1 MQTQRNPSPRLENG
15 RSESATPQIE
25 RMTIGDAKNGDIPNA
40 EYNGHSELTEQIPV
54 PRDTLNPSTYSV
66 DGPADAR
73 QSPSET
79 RDTLSLGL
87 VRTETEGTDTGINDG
102 EDAERNGTANSSRAK
117 KSSSKN
123 EGQHTDKRYLCYIC
137 NKLFTRRRSVRDHI
151 AKIHSVKQ
159 WEPSKSLE
167 IIVDPITGEPTE
179 EVQRQLYTV
188 AARPLGS
195 LQEMEEENEATER
208 NADNIGM
215 QTIQVVEGAKPQPP
229 APAEELVP
237 SIEAL
242 ATPVKIESP
251 APKSPGPSMIKV
263 GTPAPLIGKKRPAP
277 PSGGSAAKT
286 KKGIAKPKPLHKKP
300 KLISSEDSIEIKLL
314 SSPSANPLSA
324 QKDIKPKAKKISH
337 DSPTPRE
344 PSPSGSADDFEEDE
358 DDAEDEFEAPYSAA
372 DTPQT
377 ANSDGEVYCIC
388 RKGDNHSW
396 MIACDGGCD
405 EWFHGKCVDIRER
418 DGDLIDKYICPRCQA
433 KGIGQ
438 TTWKRMCR
446 RKECRKP
453 ARVLEIPPSKYC
465 SIECGRRFFVEL
477 IQRGDNSTMAG
488 KSGQFVSDKPKEE
501 KKRRKHRPVDST
513 PERTAI
519 TNGDRG
525 LPARPVTPQS
535 EMANSEYETDS
546 SANDDVLPN
555 RGGALRA
562 GELKSIV
569 NGRKSIDEWRTL
581 GRKPLTPPTDT
592 ITNGDN
598 VLTDTHMSGADI
610 PYDNFESHRLVELQT
625 QIAKHEQQAS
635 DLESR
640 EKFLSIVRERSTK
653 ITEEV
658 RKTNPKQKDLCG
670 YDPRL
675 SWTVTEFTQWRDT
688 SEDGHAILAG
698 EAKLGPAPT
707 SMTADK
713 KPKRNG
719 IVPNHHDVNGED
731 DQEGDASSDEDG
743 ATIMPTRSG
752 VCVKNRCARHGKWF
766 KMQVAEI
773 RFEQD
778 LVAKKREKARRELEG
793 IKSRGLVRLWE
804 RNG

>member
-1 MQTQRNPSPRLENG
+1 
-15 RSESATPQIE
+15 
-25 RMTIGDAKNGDIPNA
+25 MTIDDLRNGGDRINA
-40 EYNGHSELTEQIPV
+40 EYKGAPESTEPGPIPQ
-54 PRDTLNPSTYSV
+54 DILNPSMYTHDGQV
-66 DGPADAR
+66 DAK

-79 RDTLSLGL
+79 RDAPALGL

-102 EDAERNGTANSSRAK
+102 EDGEKASSSRPK

-167 IIVDPITGEPTE
+167 IIVDPITGEPIE
-179 EVQRQLYTV
+179 EVQRQQYTI

-195 LQEMEEENEATER
+195 LQETEEENEATG
-208 NADNIGM
+208 NIAE
-215 QTIQVVEGAKPQPP
+215 TIGTQSLPVVEGVDLPSLAPTEQP
-229 APAEELVP
+229 LP
-237 SIEAL
+237 SVE
-242 ATPVKIESP
+242 PVTTTVKVESP
-251 APKSPGPSMIKV
+251 APKSPGPALIKV

-277 PSGGSAAKT
+277 ASGGSAAKT
-286 KKGIAKPKPLHKKP
+286 KKGIAKSKPMHKKP
-300 KLISSEDSIEIKLL
+300 KLISSEESVETKLL
-314 SSPSANPLSA
+314 SSPSGTP
-324 QKDIKPKAKKISH
+324 QKEIKPKAKKISH
-337 DSPTPRE
+337 ESPTPRE
-344 PSPSGSADDFEEDE
+344 PSPTGSADDFEEDE

-418 DGDLIDKYICPRCQA
+418 DGDLIDKYICPKCQA

-453 ARVLEIPPSKYC
+453 ARVLQTPPSKYC
-465 SIECGRRFFVEL
+465 SIECGRKFFVEL
-477 IQRGDNSTMAG
+477 IQRGDESAMVG
-488 KSGQFVSDKPKEE
+488 KSGQFVSDKPKEV
-501 KKRRKHRPVDST
+501 KRRKKYRAVEST
-513 PERTAI
+513 TD
-519 TNGDRG
+519 TNGAQGGPVR
-525 LPARPVTPQS
+525 PATPQS
-535 EMANSEYETDS
+535 EVANSEYETDS
-546 SANDDVLPN
+546 SADDDVLPN
-555 RGGALRA
+555 RGGPLRA

-569 NGRKSIDEWRTL
+569 MDCKSIEEWRTL
-581 GRKPLTPPTDT
+581 GRKPLTPPTET
-592 ITNGDN
+592 MTNGDN
-598 VLTDTHMSGADI
+598 APTDAHMSGTDI
-610 PYDNFESHRLVELQT
+610 PYDNFESQRLGELQK
-625 QIAKHEQQAS
+625 QIAKCEQQAS

-640 EKFLSIVRERSTK
+640 EKFLSLVRERSTR

-658 RKTNPKQKDLCG
+658 RKANPKQKDLCG

-675 SWTVTEFTQWRDT
+675 SWAMPEFTQWRDA
-688 SEDGHAILAG
+688 SEDGAVILAG
-698 EAKLGPAPT
+698 EAKLGPPPA
-707 SMTADK
+707 SVLAAK
-713 KPKRNG
+713 KPKPNG
-719 IVPNHHDVNGED
+719 ILPNHHDAND
-731 DQEGDASSDEDG
+731 DEAHDENASSDEDG

-752 VCVKNRCARHGKWF
+752 VCVKNRCARHGKWA

-778 LVAKKREKARRELEG
+778 LVGKRKEKARRELEG

-804 RNG
+804 RRG